1 MTIKITSDS
10 TCDLSKELV
19 AKYNIGIIPLY
30 VVKDGVSLKDGLEIT
45 PEDIFAFTDS
55 TGKLC
60 TTAAVSQYDY
70 TETFRP
76 LSEQYDAVIHITIS
90 ADFSSC
96 YQNACAAAE
105 EFPNVYVVD
114 SRNLSTG
121 HGHIVIEA
129 AQLAEQGLAPE
140 EICARLNDLTGRVEA
155 SFLLD
160 RLDYMVKGGRCSSV
174 VALGAN
180 LLRLK
185 PCIEVVDNKM
195 IVGKK
200 YRGSYVKCME
210 HYVRDRL
217 ENCDDL
223 LYDTIFITHTPVP
236 QEILDTVHRTV
247 RECGDF
253 KHIYETNAGCTISC
267 HCGEG
272 TLGVLYLHKPK
283 N

>member
-155 SFLLD
+155 SFLLPCRATNTSKQVPISGSPSTGLPAYLRHCPMSLHPPD
-160 RLDYMVKGGRCSSV
+160 LARFFLYHSGR
-174 VALGAN
+174 GARCQSPFRRIFTRSFLAARV
-180 LLRLK
+180 LL
-185 PCIEVVDNKM
+185 C
-195 IVGKK
+195 
-200 YRGSYVKCME
+200 
-210 HYVRDRL
+210 
-217 ENCDDL
+217 
-223 LYDTIFITHTPVP
+223 
-236 QEILDTVHRTV
+236 
-247 RECGDF
+247 
-253 KHIYETNAGCTISC
+253 
-267 HCGEG
+267 
-272 TLGVLYLHKPK
+272 
-283 N
+283 

>member
-105 EFPNVYVVD
+105 EFPTSMSWTRAICPPD
-114 SRNLSTG
+114 TATSSSRRLSWPNR
-121 HGHIVIEA
+121 A
-129 AQLAEQGLAPE
+129 
-140 EICARLNDLTGRVEA
+140 
-155 SFLLD
+155 
-160 RLDYMVKGGRCSSV
+160 
-174 VALGAN
+174 
-180 LLRLK
+180 LRLRK
-185 PCIEVVDNKM
+185 SA
-195 IVGKK
+195 
-200 YRGSYVKCME
+200 R
-210 HYVRDRL
+210 
-217 ENCDDL
+217 
-223 LYDTIFITHTPVP
+223 
-236 QEILDTVHRTV
+236 
-247 RECGDF
+247 
-253 KHIYETNAGCTISC
+253 A
-267 HCGEG
+267 
-272 TLGVLYLHKPK
+272 
-283 N
+283 

>member
-160 RLDYMVKGGRCSSV
+160 RLDYMVKGGRCSTATAV
-174 VALGAN
+174 GAN

-185 PCIEVVDNKM
+185 PCIEVINGKM
-195 IVGKK
+195 RVVKK
-200 YRGSYVKCME
+200 YRGPYNKCIHDYVTE
-210 HYVRDRL
+210 RL
-217 ENCDDL
+217 TNRDDL
-223 LYDTIFITHTPVP
+223 RGDRIFITHAAAEP
-236 QEILDTVHRTV
+236 DTVETARAAIAESHPFDEV
-247 RECGDF
+247 
-253 KHIYETNAGCTISC
+253 YETHAGCTVTC
-267 HCGEG
+267 HCGPH
-272 TLGVLYLHKPK
+272 TLGVLFIRK
-283 N
+283 